1 MATTSGS
8 DVRLEERDGF
18 RFRGGDYAIDL
29 PATLAGRLKP
39 QPRERL
45 NTPDDLARW
54 LVAAG
59 LADFRPDAGEADLK
73 VAIGLREAIFVL
85 AGAVADGRSPPGE
98 ALATLN
104 AAAAGVPATP
114 KREADGRVRL
124 FGDAGAFL
132 ATLARHA
139 VELFGGPQA
148 GRIRQCASQTCTLFF
163 VDTSRSGDRRWCSMS
178 GCGNNAKVAEFRRR
192 KRAAPEP
199 S

>member
-1 MATTSGS
+1 M
-8 DVRLEERDGF
+8 
-18 RFRGGDYAIDL
+18 
-29 PATLAGRLKP
+29 
-39 QPRERL
+39 
-45 NTPDDLARW
+45 DLA
-54 LVAAG
+54 
-59 LADFRPDAGEADLK
+59 FSPEDLK
-73 VAIGLREAIFVL
+73 FRDEVRAWIA
-85 AGAVADGRSPPGE
+85 
-98 ALATLN
+98 
-104 AAAAGVPATP
+104 VPATP
-114 KREADGRVRL
+114 KLEADGRVRL